1 MTAHED
7 FALWRIMKGYFY
19 GCVTAAIVLLI
30 FLLLLSGYFSEAI
43 DRPTGSISAVF
54 MVTLVLVFFA
64 YALSILPVTFILIT
78 AEIFHIRQ
86 LIFYTLSG
94 AVIGF
99 GVTRV
104 IDDQVYTLFDLVS
117 FMSSGALAGLVY
129 WHIAGRDAGRGR
141 WPRF

>member
-30 FLLLLSGYFSEAI
+30 FLLLLSGYFSEAT

-54 MVTLVLVFFA
+54 IVTLVLVFFA

-78 AEIFHIRQ
+78 AEIFHIRHS
-86 LIFYTLSG
+86 IFYTLSG